1 MSWDFLSPSP
11 FVYSFTLQGLS
22 KEYCRHL
29 EPLPPALPAWFIEAP
44 YLLQVGTSSWMRYL
58 KKLIPEK
65 ILNGLNWRGLNWHS
79 EVPKYF
85 PFSMEYQ
92 NVSLDN
98 YFALNR
104 FCVFSFVRHPFDRL
118 VSAYLNKI
126 VTLKFKDLKS
136 ERRLIIKRNSSAM
149 L

>member
-1 MSWDFLSPSP
+1 
-11 FVYSFTLQGLS
+11 
-22 KEYCRHL
+22 
-29 EPLPPALPAWFIEAP
+29 
-44 YLLQVGTSSWMRYL
+44 MRYL

-79 EVPKYF
+79 EVPKHF
-85 PFSMEYQ
+85 PFSMENQ
-92 NVSLDN
+92 NMSLDN
-98 YFALNR
+98 YFVRNE

-126 VTLKFKDLKS
+126 KTNKHTNVI
-136 ERRLIIKRNSSAM
+136 ERRLVIKRNSSAM

>member
-1 MSWDFLSPSP
+1 MF
-11 FVYSFTLQGLS
+11 
-22 KEYCRHL
+22 
-29 EPLPPALPAWFIEAP
+29 
-44 YLLQVGTSSWMRYL
+44 
-58 KKLIPEK
+58 PEK
-65 ILNGLNWRGLNWHS
+65 ILNGLNWHS

-85 PFSMEYQ
+85 PFSMENQ
-92 NVSLDN
+92 NMSLDN
-98 YFALNR
+98 YFVRNE

-126 VTLKFKDLKS
+126 VTLKLKDLKS